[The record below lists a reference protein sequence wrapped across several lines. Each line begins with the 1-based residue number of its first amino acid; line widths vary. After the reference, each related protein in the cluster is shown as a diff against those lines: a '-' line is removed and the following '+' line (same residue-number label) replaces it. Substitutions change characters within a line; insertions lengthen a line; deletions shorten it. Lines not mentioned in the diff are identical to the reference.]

1 VAMCLAG
8 KFNELLVACGVVCSS
23 WSVVNLGTSLRNLLC
38 PYGDCTRGSVVA
50 GNRMVARTGL
60 DSLRFLKQN
69 VVVKEIVRARNTQK
83 LQHDSVFYVSVFMPT
98 TL

>member
-1 VAMCLAG
+1 MAMCLAG

-23 WSVVNLGTSLRNLLC
+23 WSVVNLGASMRDLLC

-60 DSLRFLKQN
+60 ETTCGTERHSSD
-69 VVVKEIVRARNTQK
+69 QK
-83 LQHDSVFYVSVFMPT
+83 NPET
-98 TL
+98 TK